1 MRDAI
6 LADPDRLWPSGI
18 VEFKFYRTFP
28 RCFGNVKDNVSML
41 YLLQKAQAEDEE
53 GDEIHKQ
60 PDLLHHLPARHQ
72 LQLEL
77 CYNRPRSIFLL
88 FVCQMLARQFFRENI
103 KILAKMEDFRILT
116 LRSLA
121 SQH

>member
-1 MRDAI
+1 
-6 LADPDRLWPSGI
+6 
-18 VEFKFYRTFP
+18 
-28 RCFGNVKDNVSML
+28 ML

-60 PDLLHHLPARHQ
+60 PDLLRNLPASHQ

-77 CYNRPRSIFLL
+77 CYNRPRSILLL

-103 KILAKMEDFRILT
+103 KILAKMEDFLILT